1 MSSSLFVIERARPE
15 AAAELLD
22 YLKVIGGETDNLS
35 FGAASTLL
43 EEGGSYSDQL
53 YECRL

>member
-1 MSSSLFVIERARPE
+1 MLKISSSLFVIDRARPE

-22 YLKVIGGETDNLS
+22 YLKVVGGETDNLS

-43 EEGGSYSDQL
+43 DIPSVIEEI
-53 YECRL
+53 